1 MHKYLVIGLI
11 LFCVKTQ
18 GLLAT
23 DLNPSYSFTTI
34 NKNDGLADNNVSC
47 VFKDSDGFIWFGTRN
62 GLCRFDGYE
71 FRVFRKENHPGSISG
86 NRILDICEDNQGNLW
101 VGTYNDGLNKFDKK
115 QEIFTHYNEAHGIGN
130 RINRIKTLKDGRV
143 WICSNQ
149 GLAYYL
155 PDSDQFFAYQA
166 NKENS
171 ATLLSNHVYDIIET
185 KNGSVYVAPES
196 NELQLLNLETNTFE
210 TIAYKRDPELQNN
223 YKKYI
228 VEGKDGLL
236 WISANYHGLCSYNP
250 ETGRSEVFTKETK
263 SLSTNVLMG
272 DMAIDN
278 TGNIWICTEGDGIN
292 IFNPNTKTYQQ
303 LKYQKGN
310 PEALNSDH
318 TYTVY
323 FDDNNIAWIG
333 TYDKG
338 INKSDPYQQ
347 KFHASLYQAN
357 DLTILNGLSILD
369 IFEDSKK
376 RIWFGT
382 DGYGLY
388 CFEKGNSTKHYMHTD
403 QNSAN
408 GLTSNIIT
416 AISEDKHGNILIGTY
431 AGGLLVFNPETETS
445 ISYMSEKNNS
455 SGLSSSN
462 IWEILTDSR
471 KTVWLGLLG
480 TGVDEFI
487 SDSGIFIKHGPSSS
501 DNNKIEF
508 PNIMVILE
516 DTDGDLWFGSEGKGL
531 FILDNQSR
539 KIQRIPHDS
548 VYHITTEGIIKSL
561 LQDQWGHLWIGTE
574 DAGLFKFNKKTK
586 QITRIG
592 EKENMQALSIQSIQE
607 DNMGNI
613 WIGTSN
619 GLYRHNPKNNNFIQ
633 FVTDDGLS
641 SNEINQDAMIKL
653 NDGRL
658 IVGTRNGADLIIPE
672 KVLLNQTLPKIIFTR
687 LTILNNDIYPKTKIN
702 KRVVT
707 DTSITYLKEL
717 ELNWKDKIFTLEF
730 AALNYTLPH
739 KCEYQYRLD
748 GFDENWVN
756 TPSTRRIASYSNLKP
771 GKYIFRVKASN
782 NDGKWGNNETSI
794 AILVKPPFWNT
805 LVFKL
810 FLAVLLLTIAYVVY
824 KYRINVHKER
834 FRQRQ
839 MEQERK
845 IISLENEKLE
855 SELKKLAFSVINKN
869 KLLIEH
875 KNKLLTLS
883 NKARVSVKEGLQKI
897 VESIDED
904 LNEEKDWKTIEPQID
919 KAYNQFVTKLKEQ
932 HPDLT
937 ASEIRI
943 AAYIRMNLST
953 KEICEFMNKTQRAVE
968 NDRYRLRKKI
978 GLESNDSI
986 QNYLLKL

>member
-1 MHKYLVIGLI
+1 M
-11 LFCVKTQ
+11 Q
-18 GLLAT
+18 
-23 DLNPSYSFTTI
+23 DLSTNFTFTTI
-34 NKNDGLADNNVSC
+34 DKSNGLADNNVSC
-47 VFKDSDGFIWFGTRN
+47 IYKDSDGFIWFGTRN

-71 FRVFRKENHPGSISG
+71 FRVFQKGANPGSISG

-101 VGTYNDGLNKFDKK
+101 IGTYNDGLNKFDKK
-115 QEIFTHYNEAHGIGN
+115 QEVFTHYYEIHGIGN
-130 RINRIKTLKDGRV
+130 RINRIKTFKDGTV

-149 GLAYYL
+149 GLAYYQ
-155 PDSDQFFAYQA
+155 PDSDTFFTYQA
-166 NKENS
+166 DQKKTN
-171 ATLLSNHVYDIIET
+171 TLLSNHVYDIIET
-185 KNGSVYVAPES
+185 KNGSIFIAPEA
-196 NELQLLNLETNTFE
+196 NDLQKLNVQTNTFE
-210 TIAYKRDPELQNN
+210 TKAYKRHPELQNN
-223 YKKYI
+223 YNKHI
-228 VEGKDGLL
+228 VEGTDGLL
-236 WISANYHGLCSYNP
+236 WISASYHGLCSYNP
-250 ETGRSEVFTKETK
+250 ETEDSELYTKETQ

-272 DMAIDN
+272 DMAVDKF
-278 TGNIWICTEGDGIN
+278 GNIWICTEGDGIN
-292 IFNPNTKTYQQ
+292 LFNPTSKTYHQI
-303 LKYQKGN
+303 KHQKGK
-310 PEALNSDH
+310 PESLNSDH

-323 FDDNNIAWIG
+323 FDDNQIAWIG

-338 INKSDPYQQ
+338 INKSDPYQK
-347 KFHASLYQAN
+347 KFFASLFEAN
-357 DLTILNGLSILD
+357 DLSILKGLSVLD

-382 DGYGLY
+382 DGNGLY
-388 CFEKGNSTKHYMHTD
+388 CFEKGTLPKHFMQDGEKNSQT
-403 QNSAN
+403 
-408 GLTSNIIT
+408 LTSNIIT
-416 AISEDKHGNILIGTY
+416 AIGEDKQGNILIGTY
-431 AGGLLVFNPETETS
+431 AGGLQVFNPEKETTVC
-445 ISYMSEKNNS
+445 YLSEKNKT

-462 IWEILTDSR
+462 IWEIFTDSR
-471 KTVWLGLLG
+471 KTIWLGLLG
-480 TGVDEFI
+480 TGVDEFV
-487 SDSGIFIKHGPSSS
+487 SDSGIFINHGPSSS
-501 DNNKIEF
+501 DNYKIEF

-516 DTDGDLWFGSEGKGL
+516 DNDGDLWFGSEGKGL
-531 FILDNQSR
+531 YILDNQSR
-539 KIQRIPHDS
+539 KIQRIPYDS
-548 VYHITTEGIIKSL
+548 VYNITTEGIIKCL
-561 LQDQWGHLWIGTE
+561 LQDRWGHLWIGTE
-574 DAGLFKFNKKTK
+574 DAGLFKYNKRTQ
-586 QITRIG
+586 QINRVAA
-592 EKENMQALSIQSIQE
+592 KENLLNFSIQSIQE
-607 DNMGNI
+607 DNLDNI

-619 GLYRHNPKNNNFIQ
+619 GLYRYSQKNHDIIP

-641 SNEINQDAMIKL
+641 SNEFNQDAMIKL
-653 NDGRL
+653 SDGRI
-658 IVGTRNGADLIIPE
+658 IVGSRNGADIIIPE
-672 KVLLNQTLPKIIFTR
+672 KVFLNQTLPKIIFTR
-687 LTILNNDIYPKTKIN
+687 LTILNNEILPKTQIN
-702 KRVVT
+702 NKVVV
-707 DTSITYLKEL
+707 DTSISYLKEL
-717 ELNWKDKIFTLEF
+717 KLNWKHKIFTLEF

-748 GFDENWVN
+748 GFDEDWVN
-756 TPSTRRIASYSNLKP
+756 TPANRRIASYSNLKP
-771 GKYIFRVKASN
+771 GKYLFRVKASN
-782 NDGKWGNNETSI
+782 NDGKWGNNETSL

-805 LVFKL
+805 LVFKIL
-810 FLAVLLLTIAYVVY
+810 LGLLILAFGYTAY
-824 KYRINVHKER
+824 KYRINAHKER
-834 FRQRQ
+834 FHQKQ

-845 IISLENEKLE
+845 IISLEKEKLE